1 MQLER
6 ARNYESNGAFVV
18 YWAVPLPFV
27 TPNLKELR
35 MGYCDSLE
43 NLHMPAECPKLTSL
57 YLSRLKLRTLHL
69 GITPNLE
76 ALCLR
81 DCRELVELY
90 IPAECP
96 KLVNLN
102 LRNCTQV
109 AELPEGIGR
118 LECLKEL
125 DITGTC
131 ISRLPESIFG
141 LKGLRIVGSRELLES
156 CGFTWEIKTS
166 IDETFCDILSRE

>member
-1 MQLER
+1 
-6 ARNYESNGAFVV
+6 
-18 YWAVPLPFV
+18 
-27 TPNLKELR
+27 
-35 MGYCDSLE
+35 
-43 NLHMPAECPKLTSL
+43 MPAESPKLTSL

-76 ALCLR
+76 TLSLR

-90 IPAECP
+90 IPDECP

-109 AELPEGIGR
+109 AELPKGIGR

-125 DITGTC
+125 DITGTG
-131 ISRLPESIFG
+131 ISRLPESIFR

-156 CGFTWEIKTS
+156 CGFTWQIKTS
-166 IDETFCDILSRE
+166 IDETFCDI